1 MAVVIAHNILVEV
14 KKELVMGVLSEE
26 KRGLAVST
34 DSQRN
39 IFTQYSCVD
48 DCRELGQILCT
59 IIQVGTC
66 EAL

>member
-1 MAVVIAHNILVEV
+1 MAAGIAHNILVE
-14 KKELVMGVLSEE
+14 LVMGLLSEG
-26 KRGLAVST
+26 KRGLAVSR

-48 DCRELGQILCT
+48 DYRELGQILCT